1 MALSTQ
7 AIGKNMFHGYA
18 GSYSRQPD
26 SVIDTHPLSVAEDTA
41 NVTFGL
47 GVVFD
52 STGAVTLPT
61 DTSTAA
67 NFVGVA
73 VREVKSATDY
83 LDQSVGQYVPGDAV
97 PVLKRGCVNVLC
109 QKGTPALGGAVYLR
123 VKANS
128 SYPNAVVGGFEAKA
142 DSTNT
147 VQLTN
152 AQWKGPADANN
163 IAEMRI
169 MTIINA

>member
-52 STGAVTLPT
+52 STGAVTLPA
-61 DTSTAA
+61 DSAVA
-67 NFVGVA
+67 KDFVGVA

-83 LDQSVGQYVPGDAV
+83 LNQSVGQYATGDAV

-109 QKGTPALGGAVYLR
+109 QRGTPALGGAVYLR

-128 SYPNAVVGGFEAKA
+128 SYPTAVVGGFEAEA
-142 DSTNT
+142 DTTNT

-152 AQWKGPADANN
+152 CQWKGPADANN
-163 IAEMRI
+163 VAEMRI